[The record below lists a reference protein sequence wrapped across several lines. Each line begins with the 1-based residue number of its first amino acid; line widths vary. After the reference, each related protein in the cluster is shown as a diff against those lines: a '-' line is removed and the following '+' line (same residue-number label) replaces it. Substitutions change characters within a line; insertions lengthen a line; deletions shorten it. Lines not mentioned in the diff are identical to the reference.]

1 MTDSPA
7 ISYARRLDALQA
19 EKIRQTREK
28 QQVIGYMDHDDKGIM
43 LPPPEMRELVSTIS
57 GSGQPII
64 DCLFKGFTPQSN
76 HTNGGWYGPR
86 ISGANF
92 RALLDR
98 HPVYVDPNSSL
109 AGGYMVSF
117 LSYRALHW
125 NPDYDY
131 SYLQAD
137 IDRYL
142 ITPCIGATNHFCQ
155 DLGIGLRLG
164 WGGLLADIRHYRTV
178 NTRPEALD
186 FYAGLEDV
194 VLGSM
199 DWIRRTA
206 EAARQMADDPTH
218 AHLRSNLLEMAE
230 INQRLAAGDPP
241 QTFRAACQWILWFQV
256 IACIYNGT
264 GSMGRMDR
272 LLLPY
277 YERDLAAGRLTDE
290 EAIFHIACVLL
301 RETSYIQLGGP
312 DEASGQ
318 DATNRLSYLV
328 LEAAHRLKIPAD
340 IGVCVGDNLDP
351 GLLQR
356 GVEVM
361 LSDRTGI
368 PKFLGIE
375 RTIEG
380 FARNGYPLELSR
392 ARAYSGCHWSGIPGR
407 EYCLND
413 CVELNFAVVLD
424 VALREMLADGS
435 VQPGVAE
442 LWERFVRHMT
452 HGIGV
457 IAQTIDFQLEHM
469 HQVFPEMVLNL
480 CCYGPVEKGLDVSH
494 GGVEFYDLCLDGVA
508 IATVADSFAALEQ
521 RIEVEKR
528 LTWAELL
535 TDLDT
540 NWAGPQG
547 EQARLM
553 LHNVP
558 HFGSGGSRADDYAVK
573 IARTFTALVKAKK
586 TPAGFNM
593 IPGLFSW
600 ANHLALGKKIGA
612 TPNGRRAGT
621 PISHGA
627 NPDPGFRKDGAPTAM
642 AAAVAA
648 VQPGYGN
655 TAPLQIDLDP
665 STFRD
670 QEGEADLAD
679 LIRTH
684 FQLGGTQ
691 INMNVLDAT
700 KVLEAHQ
707 DPTKYPDLVVRVTG
721 FSAYF
726 ASLSAEM
733 RQLVV
738 DRILVDLGQS

>member
-1 MTDSPA
+1 MMITDT
-7 ISYARRLDALQA
+7 IDTTYTERLDALRA
-19 EKIRQTREK
+19 EKLRQTRDK
-28 QQVIGYMDHDDKGIM
+28 QTVIGFMDHDDKGIM

-76 HTNGGWYGPR
+76 HPNGGWYGPK
-86 ISGANF
+86 ISGVNF

-117 LSYRALHW
+117 LSYRSIHW
-125 NPDYDY
+125 NPDFDY
-131 SYLQAD
+131 SFLQPD
-137 IDRYL
+137 LERYK
-142 ITPCIGATNHFCQ
+142 IQPCIGASNHFCQ
-155 DLGIGLRLG
+155 DLAIGLRLG
-164 WGGLLADIRHYRTV
+164 WGGLLQKIRHYR
-178 NTRPEALD
+178 ALNQDAEKAD

-194 VLGSM
+194 VLGSQ

-206 EAARQMADDPTH
+206 EAARQMSEDEKWRERRT
-218 AHLRSNLLEMAE
+218 NLQEMAD
-230 INQRLAAGDPP
+230 INQRLVSDPP
-241 QTFRAACQWILWFQV
+241 QTFREACQWILWFQV

-264 GSMGRMDR
+264 GSLGRLDR

-277 YERDLAAGRLTDE
+277 YERDLAAGQLSDE

-312 DEASGQ
+312 DEATGQ
-318 DATNRLSYLV
+318 DAANRLSYLV

-340 IGVCVGDNLDP
+340 IGVCVGDSLDP

-361 LSDRTGI
+361 LSDRTGM

-380 FARNGYPLELSR
+380 FTRNGYPLSLARS
-392 ARAYSGCHWSGIPGR
+392 RAYSGCHWSGIPGR

-413 CVELNFAVVLD
+413 CIELNFAAVLD
-424 VALREMLADGS
+424 VALREMMADHSSQPS
-435 VQPGVAE
+435 VKR
-442 LWERFVRHMT
+442 LWAGFT
-452 HGIGV
+452 HHLQRGIGV
-457 IAQTIDFQLEHM
+457 IAQCIDFQIEHM
-469 HQVFPEMVLNL
+469 HQVFPELVLDL
-480 CCYGPVEKGLDVSH
+480 CCYGPIEKGLDISH
-494 GGVEFYDLCLDGVA
+494 GGVEFYNLCLDGVA

-521 RIEVEKR
+521 RIEIEKR
-528 LTWAELL
+528 LTWDELIQF
-535 TDLDT
+535 LDT
-540 NWAGPQG
+540 NWAGLEG

-558 HFGSGGSRADDYAVK
+558 HFGRGGSLADEYAVK
-573 IARTFTALVKAKK
+573 IARTFTDLVKEKK

-600 ANHLALGKKIGA
+600 ANHLRLGKEVGA
-612 TPNGRRAGT
+612 TPNGRLAGA
-621 PISHGA
+621 PLSHGA

-670 QEGEADLAD
+670 QEGKEDLAD

-684 FQLGGTQ
+684 FRLGGTQ
-691 INMNVLDAT
+691 INMNVLDAA
-700 KVLEAHQ
+700 KILEAHQ
-707 DPTKYPDLVVRVTG
+707 DPSKYPDLVVRVTG

-738 DRILVDLGQS
+738 DRILVEGN